1 MYFAC
6 IFIISIAYCF
16 YSYDSKNSLEVDVK
30 HNNKFIKSV
39 IKEYKL
45 KGDDK
50 LVFSLIYKRFLRQ
63 CRDSD
68 LAEIESIIEL
78 NKYIESRKNAHKN

>member
-1 MYFAC
+1 M
-6 IFIISIAYCF
+6 
-16 YSYDSKNSLEVDVK
+16 K